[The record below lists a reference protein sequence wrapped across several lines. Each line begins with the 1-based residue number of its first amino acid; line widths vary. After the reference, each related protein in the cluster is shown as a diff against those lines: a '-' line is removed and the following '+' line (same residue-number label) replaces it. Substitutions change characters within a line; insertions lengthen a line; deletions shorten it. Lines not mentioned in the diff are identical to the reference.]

1 METYD
6 LPTIQPAA
14 PAAQPAGPM
23 RATKPLGELPAEAAR
38 TYTAPVAFPI
48 AGYQP
53 VPTRPVKQPRGR
65 LLIAGLLSL
74 GLVTGG
80 VGGGATAWTL
90 AQTHPVAPVVSQAPA
105 ASVAQPVASS
115 AGAISSLY
123 THVASAVVSIQV
135 TIGNGRFAGG
145 AQGSGIVLDSG
156 HVLTNYHVVQG
167 ANSIH
172 IILQDGTSIAATVSG
187 SAPQDD
193 LAVVAANLPADKVQ
207 AAVLGNSDKLTV
219 GDEVVAIGNP
229 FGLDHTV
236 TAGIV
241 SAVNRSWASG
251 NQPAHNMIQT
261 DAPINPGNSGG
272 ALFNLQGEV
281 IGINTAIESPVEGSV
296 GIGFAIPINRAKT
309 LVPQLSSGATVQR
322 AWLGISGVALDA
334 ATAQQVGA
342 TVSQGVLVAA
352 VTAGSPAEKAGLQG
366 SDPTTS
372 TTAGDIITAV
382 DSVKVSQVQDISDY
396 LANKHAGDSVT
407 LTIVRAGKSQQVKVT
422 LAAWPTTQPQT
433 NSNPNG
439 LPLPGAPNGGNSTP

>member
-6 LPTIQPAA
+6 VPADRLSESA
-14 PAAQPAGPM
+14 TAA
-23 RATKPLGELPAEAAR
+23 RVTKPLGDLPP
-38 TYTAPVAFPI
+38 TLPTAHPLPGMAQIPV
-48 AGYQP
+48 Y
-53 VPTRPVKQPRGR
+53 TRPVTRQPAQPRGR

-74 GLVTGG
+74 GLLTGG
-80 VGGGATAWTL
+80 IGGGATAWTL
-90 AQTHPVAPVVSQAPA
+90 AQTGAKPMAVSQAPVVSN
-105 ASVAQPVASS
+105 VQPVDNSS
-115 AGAISSLY
+115 ASAISSLY
-123 THVASAVVSIQV
+123 THVASAVVSIQTV
-135 TIGNGRFAGG
+135 TGNGRFASG

-167 ANSIH
+167 ATNIH
-172 IILQDGTSIAATVSG
+172 IVLQDGTSIAATVSG

-193 LAVVAANLPADKVQ
+193 LAVLAATLPSDKVQ
-207 AAVLGNSDKLTV
+207 AAVLGDSDKVTV

-236 TAGIV
+236 TAGII
-241 SAVNRSWASG
+241 SAVNRSWSSG

-309 LVPQLSSGATVQR
+309 LVPQLSSGTTVQR

-334 ATAQQVGA
+334 DIAQQVGA

-352 VTAGSPAEKAGLQG
+352 VTSGSPAAKAGLQG
-366 SDPTTS
+366 ADPTTS

-382 DSVKVSQVQDISDY
+382 DSVKVAQVQDISDY
-396 LANKHAGDSVT
+396 LATKHAGDSVT

-422 LAAWPTTQPQT
+422 LAAWPATQPQT
-433 NSNPNG
+433 NNNPNG
-439 LPLPGAPNGGNSTP
+439 LPSVPNGGNSTP

>member
-6 LPTIQPAA
+6 WTAA
-14 PAAQPAGPM
+14 PPTETAAPPAPAPA
-23 RATKPLGELPAEAAR
+23 RATKPLGELPSDVAR
-38 TYTAPVAFPI
+38 PYSAPVAFPI
-48 AGYQP
+48 AGYQHI
-53 VPTRPVKQPRGR
+53 PTRQAKQPRSR

-74 GLVTGG
+74 GLLTGG

-90 AQTHPVAPVVSQAPA
+90 AQTHPVPAVVSQAPA
-105 ASVAQPVASS
+105 VSNVQPVDNSS
-115 AGAISSLY
+115 ASAISSLY

-135 TIGNGRFAGG
+135 TTGSGRFAGG
-145 AQGSGIVLDSG
+145 GQGSGIVLDSG

-167 ANSIH
+167 ANTIRVV
-172 IILQDGTSIAATVSG
+172 LQDGTSIPATLSG

-193 LAVVAANLPADKVQ
+193 LAVVAANLPSDKVQ
-207 AAVLGNSDKLTV
+207 AAVLGDSDKLAV
-219 GDEVVAIGNP
+219 GEEVIAIGNP

-241 SAVNRSWASG
+241 SAVNRSWSSG

-309 LVPQLSSGATVQR
+309 LVPQLSSGTTVQR

-334 ATAQQVGA
+334 AIASQVGA

-352 VTAGSPAEKAGLQG
+352 VTAGSPAEKAGLHG
-366 SDPTTS
+366 ADPTTS

-382 DSVKVSQVQDISDY
+382 DSVKVAQVQDISDY
-396 LANKHAGDSVT
+396 LATKHAGDSVT
-407 LTIVRAGKSQQVKVT
+407 LTIVRAGKAQPVKVT
-422 LAAWPTTQPQT
+422 LAPWPTTQPQT
-433 NSNPNG
+433 NSPT
-439 LPLPGAPNGGNSTP
+439 LPNGGNSTP